1 MSRTHANRGQ
11 GFERVLADLHAIYER
26 QGRAS
31 VIRTPPAMR
40 ILRAAGGPG
49 QFVCVFDGE
58 GPPDLFVMA
67 GGVAIVADAK
77 DCASDRWALEHLPK
91 HQADRFDAHERQG
104 GTAGVILRMAGAVW
118 WLPWVAVGPLWWE
131 HAGKVGRAARG
142 TASLSVADCDRIGL
156 RCRGADWL
164 PMALSAI
171 TSLGGSNP

>member
-104 GTAGVILRMAGAVW
+104 GTAGVILRMEGAVY
-118 WLPWVAVGPLWWE
+118 WLPWATLGPRW
-131 HAGKVGRAARG
+131 HAHADRVGRAPNG
-142 TASLSVADCDRIGL
+142 SASLSVKDCDTIG
-156 RCRGADWL
+156 RRAVGCDWL
-164 PMALSAI
+164 SAAL
-171 TSLGGSNP
+171 P